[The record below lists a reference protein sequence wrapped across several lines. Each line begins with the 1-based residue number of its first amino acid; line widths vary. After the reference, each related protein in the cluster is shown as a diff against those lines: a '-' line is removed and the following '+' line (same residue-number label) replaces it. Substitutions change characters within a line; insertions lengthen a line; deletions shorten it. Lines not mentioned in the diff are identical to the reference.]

1 MDNRVFLKVKLKALA
16 EEARI
21 IRHEERKRFKVRESW
36 VPIRQQ
42 RALYLHR
49 ISVVRPEAR
58 ATLAAYM
65 IVRGRAFCE
74 RGQRDHIDWD
84 AVGRMVSKYGHQK
97 TDGESL
103 AEWQAAVTREM
114 GEVTVAETMHRSWVS
129 LNRHEASQP
138 RERAPRVH
146 RTREEWEAMKA

>member
-42 RALYLHR
+42 RELYLHR

-65 IVRGRAFCE
+65 IVRGRVFCE
-74 RGQRDHIDWD
+74 RGQHDHIDWD

-103 AEWQAAVTREM
+103 AEWEAVVAREYSEGTAA
-114 GEVTVAETMHRSWVS
+114 GLMHRSWVRN
-129 LNRHEASQP
+129 NRQMASQP
-138 RERAPRVH
+138 RVRGPRVH